1 MSKGRLSERS
11 FLYIIVAM
19 MSFPMKMLSALL
31 LCTAF
36 LHAAPLQAQE
46 WLCEGDL
53 LFCVSPDGNA
63 ITDVTAGIDGRRIDH
78 VAIVHHEKDA
88 TFALEAVHRGV
99 VLTPMDSFLLHRD
112 SLVLVGRLRDTVGV
126 VASVQ
131 RALAFLGR
139 PYDFFFMPDDS
150 AFYCSEL
157 VQKCYRDAAGELVF
171 PPIPMSFHDKTGK
184 VTPYWKE
191 YYARHGMEVPEGWPG
206 SNPGQLSRSD
216 KVCILGWFRDLCS
229 PRRRP

>member
-1 MSKGRLSERS
+1 
-11 FLYIIVAM
+11 
-19 MSFPMKMLSALL
+19 MKMLSALL

>member
-1 MSKGRLSERS
+1 
-11 FLYIIVAM
+11 M

-78 VAIVHHEKDA
+78 VAIVHHEKNA

>member
-1 MSKGRLSERS
+1 
-11 FLYIIVAM
+11 
-19 MSFPMKMLSALL
+19 MKMLSALL

-171 PPIPMSFHDKTGK
+171 LPIPMSFHDKTGK

>member
-1 MSKGRLSERS
+1 
-11 FLYIIVAM
+11 
-19 MSFPMKMLSALL
+19 MKMLSALL

-131 RALAFLGR
+131 CALAFLGR

>member
-1 MSKGRLSERS
+1 
-11 FLYIIVAM
+11 

>member
-1 MSKGRLSERS
+1 
-11 FLYIIVAM
+11 
-19 MSFPMKMLSALL
+19 MKMLSALL

-126 VASVQ
+126 VASAQ

-171 PPIPMSFHDKTGK
+171 LPIPMSFHDKTGK

>member
-1 MSKGRLSERS
+1 
-11 FLYIIVAM
+11 M

>member
-1 MSKGRLSERS
+1 M
-11 FLYIIVAM
+11 F
-19 MSFPMKMLSALL
+19 FPMKVLYALL
-31 LCTAF
+31 LCSAF
-36 LHAAPLQAQE
+36 LYAAPLQAQE

-78 VAIVHHEKDA
+78 VAILHHEKDA